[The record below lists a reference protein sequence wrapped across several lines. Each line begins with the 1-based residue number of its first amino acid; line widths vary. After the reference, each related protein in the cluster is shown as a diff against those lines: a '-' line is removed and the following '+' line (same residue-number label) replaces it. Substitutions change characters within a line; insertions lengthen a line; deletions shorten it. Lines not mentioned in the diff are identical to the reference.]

1 MKTLSKMLE
10 NYAEVNRNIGFYG
23 YDGGVL
29 SSKKIKNLEEQAEK
43 LKFDILRC
51 IYDNGYEGV
60 I

>member
-10 NYAEVNRNIGFYG
+10 NCAEVNRKIGFYG
-23 YDGGVL
+23 YDGDTF
-29 SSKKIKNLEEQAEK
+29 SSKKIKNLEERAEK

-51 IYDNGYEGV
+51 IYEGEEGV

>member
-10 NYAEVNRNIGFYG
+10 NYAEVNRKIGFYG
-23 YDGGVL
+23 YDGDAF

-51 IYDNGYEGV
+51 IYEGSMKQG
-60 I
+60 

>member
-10 NYAEVNRNIGFYG
+10 NYAEVNRKIGFYG
-23 YDGGVL
+23 YDGDAS

-43 LKFDILRC
+43 LKFEILRC
-51 IYDNGYEGV
+51 IYEGDGGV